1 MITHCLSMLMC
12 EPFLFELIHTVIFA
26 HNIFK
31 IFVCLSFVCGL
42 ITHSVSAYLINKKFL
57 KHSYLIFDVVS
68 SMIAISNQVYL
79 AV

>member
-1 MITHCLSMLMC
+1 MLRTTAKFLMITHCLSMLMC

-42 ITHSVSAYLINKKFL
+42 ANFVSDYLINKKL
-57 KHSYLIFDVVS
+57 
-68 SMIAISNQVYL
+68 
-79 AV
+79 